1 MLGGKGAWS
10 LAQLANALGGA
21 KREEV
26 ETAIESLAALG
37 ILVAYGEDEAR
48 RYRMA
53 GRAAA

>member
-10 LAQLANALGGA
+10 LAQLVGAFSGA
-21 KREEV
+21 KRDEV
-26 ETAIESLAALG
+26 EVPIESLAALG
-37 ILVAYGEDEAR
+37 IVVAYGEEEAR